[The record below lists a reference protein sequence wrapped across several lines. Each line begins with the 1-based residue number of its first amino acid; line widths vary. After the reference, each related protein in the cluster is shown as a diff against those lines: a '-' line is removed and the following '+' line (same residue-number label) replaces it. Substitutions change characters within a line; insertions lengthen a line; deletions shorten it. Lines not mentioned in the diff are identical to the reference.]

1 MKDLFDPISRDERQ
15 EECRKTWIRNKCC
28 GSIVASTGF
37 GKTRVAINCI
47 QGVLKKYPKFKVLI
61 VVPTDVL
68 QSQWIQLLDSKGLSL
83 NCDVQIIN
91 SVVKRNW
98 NTTILVLDECH
109 RYNSNLFKEIFNK
122 VTYSYILGLTA
133 TFERLDGKEII
144 MQKYCPVIDNISIE
158 EALLNHW
165 VSDFTEYEVIIDVP
179 DIDIYKSYN
188 KSFTEHFEFFNF
200 DFSLAM
206 SLVGPKGY
214 LNRIKLRDERC
225 PHGNKEEKSNMLK
238 SITYHAVAFMRAIQ
252 DRKAFINNHPKKLE
266 IVDKIIKARSDKK
279 IITFSNNIKMAES
292 IKTGKVYTGKTSKS
306 KSRTTIE
313 EFNNESIG
321 VLNTVKKA
329 DEGLDVKG
337 LSVAIILGLDSSKTK
352 AVQRRGRAIR
362 FTPGKEA
369 EIFNI
374 IINSTVELEWYKKS
388 HENEKYIV
396 IDENN
401 LDKVLNHEEYE
412 IYRKPQQK
420 FSFRF

>member
-1 MKDLFDPISRDERQ
+1 MK
-15 EECRKTWIRNKCC
+15 
-28 GSIVASTGF
+28 
-37 GKTRVAINCI
+37 
-47 QGVLKKYPKFKVLI
+47 
-61 VVPTDVL
+61 
-68 QSQWIQLLDSKGLSL
+68 
-83 NCDVQIIN
+83 
-91 SVVKRNW
+91 
-98 NTTILVLDECH
+98 
-109 RYNSNLFKEIFNK
+109 
-122 VTYSYILGLTA
+122 
-133 TFERLDGKEII
+133 
-144 MQKYCPVIDNISIE
+144 M
-158 EALLNHW
+158 
-165 VSDFTEYEVIIDVP
+165 
-179 DIDIYKSYN
+179 
-188 KSFTEHFEFFNF
+188 
-200 DFSLAM
+200 
-206 SLVGPKGY
+206 VGPKGY

-279 IITFSNNIKMAES
+279 IITCSNNIKMAES